1 MSTVLANGDLID
13 GRYRVERYLAKGGM
27 QYVYI
32 ALDETTGR
40 RIALKTPQNAS
51 AQKRFRR
58 SAVVAA
64 RVNHPNVAKTLDYI
78 EYKGRT
84 FLVEELIEGED
95 LKSALLTRAN
105 FVDPYL
111 AARLFHHL
119 AKAVA
124 AAHHTGVVHRDLKPT
139 NVMIVG
145 GYNVESLKVTDFGVA
160 KMAEAVMEEA
170 IEGGDETLSASAT
183 AVGALPYMAPEAI
196 DTPQAVGLPSDIWS
210 LGAMMFHLLCGEFP
224 FGSGLRAVPK
234 IIAAELP
241 ETPRFV
247 LQKHQFRPLASEILD
262 IIHECLQKDPKD
274 RPTADAL
281 VERCNALC
289 YTVSTR
295 IIGQVYDFRHN
306 AWGFIRGPRG
316 NVFYHKKSVYGPL
329 PVEGD
334 EVVFSSYK
342 SEQSPRALPVL
353 RLERDDQN

>member
-1 MSTVLANGDLID
+1 MSDVLTAGDLID
-13 GRYRVERYLAKGGM
+13 GRYRVERYLAEGGM
-27 QYVYI
+27 QLVYI

-40 RIALKTPQNAS
+40 RIALKTPKNAS
-51 AQKRFRR
+51 AKKRFRR
-58 SAVVAA
+58 SALVAA

-78 EYKGRT
+78 EFDNRT
-84 FLVEELIEGED
+84 FLVEELIDGED
-95 LKSALLTRAN
+95 LKSALLSRSD

-139 NVMIVG
+139 NVMVVG
-145 GYNVESLKVTDFGVA
+145 GYNVESLKVTDFGIA
-160 KMAEAVMEEA
+160 KMAEAEMEEA

-196 DTPQAVGLPSDIWS
+196 DAPETVGLPSDIWS

-234 IIAAELP
+234 IMAAELP
-241 ETPRFV
+241 TTPRFV
-247 LQKHQFRPLASEILD
+247 TSKNQFRPLASEILD
-262 IIHECLQKDPKD
+262 IIHACLQKDPNA

-289 YTVSTR
+289 YTVSDR
-295 IIGQVYDFRHN
+295 MIGQVYDFRHN
-306 AWGFIRGPRG
+306 AWGFIRGPQG
-316 NVFYHKKSVYGPL
+316 DVFYHKKSVYGSL

-334 EVVFSSYK
+334 EVVFSSYE
-342 SEQSPRALPVL
+342 SGQSPRALPVL
-353 RLERDDQN
+353 RLHNLNPS